1 MDAKAIAD
9 SLRGLPAVHALAA
22 EVRAR
27 GVVAP
32 EMSLIEAARRA
43 IEAERESLLAGRL
56 AGTRADLMARVESIL
71 AGESRPGLEPVV
83 NATGVIVHTGLGRAP
98 LSREAAAA
106 VAEVAGRYAPVE
118 LDLESGQRGRRASI
132 VEPLLCRLTGAEA
145 ATVVNNNAAAT
156 MLALSTLALGRNVIV
171 SRGELVEIGG
181 SFRLPDVIEAG
192 GARLCEVGT
201 TNRTRASDYERA
213 AEALRSRGETAGAI
227 MKVHTSNYRIRGF
240 TGEASL
246 AELVE
251 IGKRHAIP
259 VIHDIGSGLIEHDS
273 ITAMLEDEP
282 AASASVAIGAD
293 LVLFSGDKL
302 LGGPQAGII
311 VGRRTLVQRV
321 ERNPLMRAVR
331 VGKLTLAALDATLRA
346 HRGGGSLPVRVLA
359 GTPVERLR
367 ERAEWIASRL
377 RGDPRL
383 TRVSVRDAESFL
395 GGGSAP
401 TDALPSAAIELRG
414 KTVSEEELAQRLR
427 AGSPRVIGRIEGGS
441 VWLDLRAVLEDED
454 EPLVHAILAALG

>member
-1 MDAKAIAD
+1 MH
-9 SLRGLPAVHALAA
+9 VLAA
-22 EVRAR
+22 EARSR
-27 GVVAP
+27 GVAEP
-32 EMSLIEAARRA
+32 EASLMEAARRV
-43 IEAERESLLAGRL
+43 IETERESLLAGRP
-56 AGTRADLMARVESIL
+56 AGTREELLERVVAMLAR
-71 AGESRPGLEPVV
+71 ESRAGLEPVI

-156 MLALSTLALGRNVIV
+156 MLALSTLAQGRSVIV

-213 AEALRSRGETAGAI
+213 AEGLRTRGEAAGAI

-246 AELVE
+246 PELVE
-251 IGKRHAIP
+251 IGKRHAIL
-259 VIHDIGSGLIEHDS
+259 VIHDIGSGLVARDS
-273 ITAMLEDEP
+273 IGATLEDEP
-282 AASASVAIGAD
+282 DARSSIAAGAD

-311 VGRRTLVQRV
+311 VGRRALVQRV

-331 VGKLTLAALDATLRA
+331 VGKLTLAALEATLRA
-346 HRGGGSLPVRVLA
+346 HRDGGSLPVRLLA
-359 GTPVERLR
+359 GVPVERLR
-367 ERAEWIASRL
+367 ERAERIASRL
-377 RGDPRL
+377 RADTRL
-383 TRVSVRDAESFL
+383 TRVSVRESESFL

-401 TDALPSAAIELRG
+401 TDALPSAAVELRA
-414 KTVSEEELAQRLR
+414 KLLSEDELARRLR

-441 VWLDLRAVLEDED
+441 VWLDLRAVFEDED
-454 EPLVHAILAALG
+454 ERLADSVLAALG